1 MVKKRSSK
9 LAQSVMR
16 AMRKNGLAKKTGPS
30 TLDVIRAADEGD
42 ELGAK
47 HKPPRPYV
55 KSRPDGAEVVYVRDG
70 KNRESLNVAIRK
82 GMTKK
87 QILLAVDIELE
98 KYNERR
104 DDEYLEEK
112 APEDLTCKQI
122 YARWADSHR
131 ATSSIQT
138 NYLHDLYGRHLFDH
152 RPDMRYGDLEDD
164 FGSRYVAY
172 RVAGLAPGRKK
183 DSQTAYAIDHL
194 ENFANALELF
204 FRGVAVDK
212 IRRFTMPEFERKKYA
227 FYLPFDW
234 LMRLLLIARGWA
246 WDKENGRWK
255 LRWDLRRGR
264 WVLDYDRGRRD
275 EALMRFIMFYA
286 FSGTRDFTIP
296 ALTWGVGLE
305 GGTVDAANLIIVRKP
320 PGHERTN
327 KRAEPAD
334 LIGPLRDL
342 VPRWEFKDK
351 LLLTANVIHDAAGKR
366 INDLRKRFD
375 AVADAAGLP
384 WVTPH
389 HCKHTGATLY
399 TYAGV
404 DRYDLAD
411 AFSTEA
417 DTLKKNY
424 VHLQVRWRDRTK
436 KNVDPKTVTLLS
448 LRHLL
453 PKSNEEWLKGAARLK
468 EDYERR
474 ERAKLQ
480 KAAGSAAS
488 RDGEGVAA

>member
-104 DDEYLEEK
+104 DDEYLEE
-112 APEDLTCKQI
+112 
-122 YARWADSHR
+122 
-131 ATSSIQT
+131 
-138 NYLHDLYGRHLFDH
+138 
-152 RPDMRYGDLEDD
+152 
-164 FGSRYVAY
+164 
-172 RVAGLAPGRKK
+172 
-183 DSQTAYAIDHL
+183 
-194 ENFANALELF
+194 
-204 FRGVAVDK
+204 
-212 IRRFTMPEFERKKYA
+212 
-227 FYLPFDW
+227 
-234 LMRLLLIARGWA
+234 
-246 WDKENGRWK
+246 
-255 LRWDLRRGR
+255 
-264 WVLDYDRGRRD
+264 
-275 EALMRFIMFYA
+275 
-286 FSGTRDFTIP
+286 
-296 ALTWGVGLE
+296 
-305 GGTVDAANLIIVRKP
+305 KP